1 MSGFKMYNIRSTE
14 VIKQYNMYLKKP
26 FFRNTYVNLLK

>member
-26 FFRNTYVNLLK
+26 FLEIPM